1 MSPIPSERTHK
12 WDLRF
17 LREAA
22 LASTCSKDPSTQCG
36 AKIVDP
42 DNRVVS
48 SGFNGFPRGVEDS
61 PDRLI
66 NREFK
71 LRGIIHAELNAILF
85 AQRPLHGHT
94 IYTWPL
100 PPCGLCAAVI
110 VQVGIRRVVVPGN
123 VPKDKLERWALD
135 FQVAEK
141 WFLEGQ
147 VEVTVLDAVI
157 DPAWLVPDACC
168 A

>member
-1 MSPIPSERTHK
+1 
-12 WDLRF
+12 
-17 LREAA
+17 
-22 LASTCSKDPSTQCG
+22 
-36 AKIVDP
+36 
-42 DNRVVS
+42 
-48 SGFNGFPRGVEDS
+48 
-61 PDRLI
+61 
-66 NREFK
+66 
-71 LRGIIHAELNAILF
+71 
-85 AQRPLHGHT
+85 
-94 IYTWPL
+94 
-100 PPCGLCAAVI
+100 
-110 VQVGIRRVVVPGN
+110 